1 MSVSKYI
8 ISLAVLVLALLTITT
23 VPANGAV
30 DYYAPPN
37 RSLTIGYR
45 MPGDRLV
52 YRESIVKNAGWM
64 KIQIIEKT
72 FKVSKYERLTMIQ
85 SLDQNRNGTGAN
97 VNVLKGGPGYNN
109 VTLRFKSQRGY
120 NISHIVQLYARP

>member
-30 DYYAPPN
+30 DYYAPAN
-37 RSLTIGYR
+37 RSLIIGYR

-52 YRESIVKNAGWM
+52 YRESISKNAGWM

-72 FKVSKYERLTMIQ
+72 FNVSRYERITMIQ

-120 NISHIVQLYARP
+120 PISHIVQLYARP